1 MALPI
6 AALAIRS
13 AITRTAAVSVGGAK
27 AARAKKTVINIEKVL
42 RKKIKDNKVA
52 FNRKKRTAARV
63 KEQGTRTANE
73 VGLEK
78 ASKFKMNLLDKVP
91 NAGVDAFARL
101 MNFLGLYLAGWIVD
115 KLPKIINALK
125 DLKQR
130 IQKMAS
136 MFGTFVQKG
145 IGVIAA
151 TGKLI
156 VAKGE
161 QLLTLDFS
169 DQSGKVKKA
178 QDDLDQAYADLE
190 ADFESAKKILTAPL
204 GDYPVGSLSDD
215 DGGDGGPVGPTTPV
229 TGTDAEKYKKFY
241 EMAKKAGAKYPE
253 LVAAQFALESGYG
266 SAISGANNYF
276 GLKATTSESG
286 ASMGTTEYYDGVKTE
301 TTAKFMNFASA
312 QDAVN
317 TLVDRWYKDYKGY
330 KGVNNQS
337 SAGAAAEQL
346 QRESYATDPRY
357 AQKLKDIMRANKDIV
372 GAGDG
377 NQRRSG
383 GQTPAYSQAVAVG
396 RALEKDGYHA
406 WQHPDFGVTP
416 YSTTGKNGYTGTG
429 RERVMRRSY
438 NSYHNYGEAL
448 DYPLSHNSEAS
459 LDKLANYFRTNR
471 SSLGV
476 AELLWKNDPN
486 HFDHLHVSFK
496 GGGKT
501 VASMPGSSLAPLPA
515 DDPAVQQSAFMM
527 QLNAALAAASKEGSQ
542 PVAAPQRK
550 TNPPT
555 PSMPNNSLNSMLFT
569 ALSYT

>member
-1 MALPI
+1 MALPV

-42 RKKIKDNKVA
+42 RKKIKDNRVA
-52 FNRKKRTAARV
+52 FNRKKRSAARV

-73 VGLEK
+73 AGLEK
-78 ASKFKMNLLDKVP
+78 ASTFRMNLLDKVP
-91 NAGVDAFARL
+91 NSGVDAFARL

-178 QDDLDQAYADLE
+178 QDDLDQAYDDLE

-241 EMAKKAGAKYPE
+241 EMAKKSGAKYPE

-276 GLKATTSESG
+276 GLKATASESG
-286 ASMGTTEYYDGVKTE
+286 ASMETTEFRGGVEGKE
-301 TTAKFMNFASA
+301 TAKFMNFSSA
-312 QDAVN
+312 QASVD
-317 TLVDRWYKDYKGY
+317 TLVNRWYKDYGAY
-330 KGVNNQS
+330 KGVNR
-337 SAGAAAEQL
+337 AGTAAEAAEEL
-346 QRESYATDPRY
+346 QKQGYATDPTY
-357 AQKLKDIMRANKDIV
+357 AKKLQSIMRANKDIV

-396 RALEKDGYHA
+396 RALEKDGYRA
-406 WQHPDFGVTP
+406 WQHPDFSVYT
-416 YSTTGKNGYTGTG
+416 GYTGSG
-429 RERVMRRSY
+429 KERVMRRSY

-448 DYPLSHNSEAS
+448 DFPLSHNSEAK

-471 SSLGV
+471 SNLGV

-486 HFDHLHVSFK
+486 HYDHLHVSFK

-515 DDPAVQQSAFMM
+515 DDPDVQQSAFMM

>member
-1 MALPI
+1 MA
-6 AALAIRS
+6 AGALAIRP
-13 AITRTAAVSVGGAK
+13 ITRTAAASVGGNS

-42 RKKIKDNKVA
+42 RKKIKDSRSA
-52 FNRKKRTAARV
+52 FSKQRRTAARV
-63 KEQGTRTANE
+63 KEQGTRTASE
-73 VGLEK
+73 AGLEK
-78 ASKFKMNLLDKVP
+78 TSKFRMNLLDKVP
-91 NAGVDAFARL
+91 NSGVDAFARL
-101 MNFLGLYLAGWIVD
+101 MNFLGLYLTGWIVD

-125 DLKQR
+125 DLQKR
-130 IQKMAS
+130 IQFLSGQFGKYVEAS
-136 MFGTFVQKG
+136 VGLIT
-145 IGVIAA
+145 A

-156 VAKGE
+156 AAKGK
-161 QLLTLDFS
+161 QLLTLDFG
-169 DQSGKVKKA
+169 DKSGDVKRA
-178 QDDLDQAYADLE
+178 QDELDRAYDELE
-190 ADFESAKKILTAPL
+190 DDWDNAVRILTAPL
-204 GDYPVGSLSDD
+204 GSFPVETLSND
-215 DGGDGGPVGPTTPV
+215 DGSDGGPVGPTTPV

-241 EMAKKAGAKYPE
+241 EMAKKSGAKYPE

-276 GLKATTSESG
+276 GLKATASESG
-286 ASMGTTEYYDGVKTE
+286 ASMETTEFRGGVE
-301 TTAKFMNFASA
+301 GRETAKFMNFSSA
-312 QDAVN
+312 QASVD
-317 TLVDRWYKDYKGY
+317 TLVNRWYKDYGAY
-330 KGVNNQS
+330 KGVNR
-337 SAGAAAEQL
+337 AGTAAEAAEEL
-346 QRESYATDPRY
+346 QKQGYATDPTY
-357 AQKLKDIMRANKDIV
+357 AKKLQSIMRANKDIV

-377 NQRRSG
+377 SQRRSS

-396 RALEKDGYHA
+396 RALEKDGYYA

-416 YSTTGKNGYTGTG
+416 HSTTGKNGYTGTG

-486 HFDHLHVSFK
+486 HYDHLHVSFK
-496 GGGKT
+496 GGGKS
-501 VASMPGSSLAPLPA
+501 VASMPGSSLAPLPE
-515 DDPAVQQSAFMM
+515 DDPEVQQSAFMR

-550 TNPPT
+550 TSSPA
-555 PSMPNNSLNSMLFT
+555 PSMPDNTLNSMLFT

>member
-1 MALPI
+1 MALPV

-42 RKKIKDNKVA
+42 RKKIKDNRVA

-73 VGLEK
+73 AGLEK
-78 ASKFKMNLLDKVP
+78 ASTFRMNLLDKVP
-91 NAGVDAFARL
+91 NSGVDAFARL
-101 MNFLGLYLAGWIVD
+101 MNFLGLYLAGWIAD

-125 DLKQR
+125 DLQKR
-130 IQKMAS
+130 IQFLS
-136 MFGTFVQKG
+136 GQFGKYVETSVG
-145 IGVIAA
+145 IITA
-151 TGKLI
+151 TGKMI
-156 VAKGE
+156 AAKGK
-161 QLLTLDFS
+161 QLLTLDFG
-169 DQSGKVKKA
+169 DKSGDVKRA
-178 QDDLDQAYADLE
+178 QDELDKAYATLE
-190 ADFESAKKILTAPL
+190 QDWENATRILTAPL
-204 GDYPVGSLSDD
+204 GDYPTETIAEPSGSDD
-215 DGGDGGPVGPTTPV
+215 PNMKTTPV

-253 LVAAQFALESGYG
+253 LVAAQFALESSYG
-266 SAISGANNYF
+266 SAVSGANNYF
-276 GLKATTSESG
+276 GLKATASESG
-286 ASMGTTEYYDGVKTE
+286 ASMQTTEFRGGVEGKE
-301 TTAKFMNFASA
+301 TAKFMNFSSA
-312 QDAVN
+312 QASVD
-317 TLVDRWYKDYKGY
+317 TLVNRWYKDYKWY
-330 KGVNNQS
+330 KGVNR
-337 SAGAAAEQL
+337 AGNAAEAAEEL
-346 QRESYATDPRY
+346 QKQGYATDPTY
-357 AQKLKDIMRANKDIV
+357 ASKLQRIMKQNKSII

-396 RALEKDGYHA
+396 RALEKDGYRA
-406 WQHPDFGVTP
+406 WQHPDFNV
-416 YSTTGKNGYTGTG
+416 NMGYTGSG

-448 DYPLSHNSEAS
+448 DFPLSHNSEAK
-459 LDKLANYFRTNR
+459 LDKLSNYFKNNR
-471 SSLGV
+471 SQLGV

-515 DDPAVQQSAFMM
+515 DEPMTAEQSAYLQNLLASF
-527 QLNAALAAASKEGSQ
+527 AAAKSGQQ
-542 PVAAPQRK
+542 PTAQAPAQQTQSSPVK
-550 TNPPT
+550 SNQG
-555 PSMPNNSLNSMLFT
+555 NALNSMLFT